1 LKQFYLKKNSMT
13 PFHVL
18 LKTKLV
24 EVLSQS
30 TVHGVSNI
38 VFYENL
44 LVKLFWAVFLS
55 LGAVF
60 SFVLIYL
67 TVNK

>member
-1 LKQFYLKKNSMT
+1 MT

-44 LVKLFWAVFLS
+44 LVKLFWTVFLS